1 MESLFHVA
9 VLAFEVLGTIAMLAG
24 VPIAA
29 VLAIVHWR
37 RERSALAG
45 FQTAR
50 RALGLG
56 ILLGLELLVAADIVK
71 TLIAPGF
78 EDVAVLGI
86 IVLIR
91 TVLSF
96 SLQIEIEGVLPW
108 RRALLTTAPQ
118 LIARAVGA
126 GAATAAQR
134 GGAESD

>member
-1 MESLFHVA
+1 MESFFHAAALV
-9 VLAFEVLGTIAMLAG
+9 FEVLGTASMLAG
-24 VPIAA
+24 LPVAA
-29 VLAIVHWR
+29 VLAIIAWVRTR
-37 RERSALAG
+37 RAHEAFTSL
-45 FQTAR
+45 R
-50 RALGLG
+50 RALGLA

-108 RRALLTTAPQ
+108 RRAVTTTAPQ
-118 LIARAVGA
+118 LIARAAAVRR
-126 GAATAAQR
+126 GAAGDGGPGER
-134 GGAESD
+134 G